1 MADYPNETDCITLI
15 GMASAGKSTLGKIL
29 AHQLG
34 WVFIDTDHLIEGQ
47 YGTNLQAVTDS
58 MTKEEFLDVE
68 CAVICALRAKRCVIA
83 TGGSVVYRE
92 KAMEHL
98 RSLGPICHLDVSLP
112 KIIKRIGEKP
122 DRGLAI
128 APGQTIE
135 DLYNERAALYKKYAE
150 ISVQCDNKTPEQCVT
165 ALLAA
170 LECSHEKEK

>member
-29 AHQLG
+29 AHELG

-58 MTKEEFLDVE
+58 MTKDEFLDVE
-68 CAVICALRAKRCVIA
+68 CSVVSALRAKRCIIA

-92 KAMEHL
+92 EAMKHL
-98 RSLGPICHLDVSLP
+98 SSLGPVCHLDVSLP
-112 KIIKRIGEKP
+112 TILERISENP

-135 DLYNERAALYKKYAE
+135 DLYNERAALYKKYASF
-150 ISVQCDNKTPEQCVT
+150 SVKCENKTAGECVT
-165 ALLAA
+165 ALLTA
-170 LECSHEKEK
+170 LGVQS

>member
-15 GMASAGKSTLGKIL
+15 GMASAGKSTLGKML
-29 AHQLG
+29 AHELG

-68 CAVICALRAKRCVIA
+68 CAVVSAVRAKRCVIA

-92 KAMEHL
+92 AAMEHL
-98 RSLGPICHLDVSLP
+98 RTLGPVCHLNVELP
-112 KIIKRIGEKP
+112 TIVKRISAKP

-128 APGQTIE
+128 APGETIE
-135 DLYNERAALYKKYAE
+135 DLYNERAALYRKFADVSIE
-150 ISVQCDNKTPEQCVT
+150 CDNKTPGECVT

-170 LECSHEKEK
+170 LGA

>member
-68 CAVICALRAKRCVIA
+68 CSVVSALRAKRCVIA

-92 KAMEHL
+92 QTMVHL
-98 RSLGPICHLDVSLP
+98 NSLGPVCHLDVSLP
-112 KIIKRIGEKP
+112 KILERISQKP

-135 DLYNERAALYKKYAE
+135 DLYNERAELYNKYAT
-150 ISVQCDNKTPEQCVT
+150 ISVNCDEKTPGECVT
-165 ALLAA
+165 ALLTA
-170 LECSHEKEK
+170 LGV

>member
-29 AHQLG
+29 ARQLG

-68 CAVICALRAKRCVIA
+68 CSVVSAVRAKRCIIA

-92 KAMEHL
+92 QAMVHL
-98 RSLGPICHLDVSLP
+98 QSLGPVCHLDVGLP
-112 KIIKRIGEKP
+112 NILKRIAEKP

-135 DLYNERAALYKKYAE
+135 DLYNERAALYKKYAS
-150 ISVQCDNKTPEQCVT
+150 ICVPCDNKTPDECVT
-165 ALLAA
+165 ALLKT
-170 LECSHEKEK
+170 LGL